1 MKRIGVI
8 VNPASGNGAG
18 KAEGEKVIAE
28 LQRET
33 EVLDLTGN
41 SLDESR
47 AKAQAAINDLLIDG
61 LVAVSY
67 THLRAHETG

>member
-18 KAEGEKVIAE
+18 KAEGEKVITE

-47 AKAQAAINDLLIDG
+47 AKAQAAINDLLIDDLFTRKIG
-61 LVAVSY
+61 NPC
-67 THLRAHETG
+67 RNCG